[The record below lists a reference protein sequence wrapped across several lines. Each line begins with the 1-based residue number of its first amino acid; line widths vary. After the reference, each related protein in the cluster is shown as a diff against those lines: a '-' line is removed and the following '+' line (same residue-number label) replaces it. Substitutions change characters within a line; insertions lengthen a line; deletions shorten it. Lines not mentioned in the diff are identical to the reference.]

1 MRKRLLALGLSGI
14 MAMSLAACGGGA
26 KPAATEAPAA
36 SAGTEAPASDA
47 AGTEAPAAP
56 AAEEQVTIKV
66 ALWDLPNAA
75 YMDEIREAF
84 EASQDRIKVEWLE
97 TTADDYNT
105 KLITMLN
112 GGSDM
117 DAYVIKEAST
127 LYDLHNKGQAEDL
140 TSYIANDPDI
150 STDMYNGLAEQ
161 LVYDGAQAALPL
173 RSDIYLLFYNKD
185 MFDAANLEYPAND
198 MTWTEFEELAGKLT
212 TGSGAE
218 KVYGAHFHTWQALA
232 QNWGVQDGVH
242 TIMDTD
248 YSFMKDSYEM
258 LLRMQDAGTIMDFA
272 TIKSTNLAYADA
284 FSTGKTAMVPMG
296 SWLMQTM
303 ITRVKNG
310 ESNVNWGVATI
321 PHWDNVEAGYTVGS
335 TTPIAINAASGKKEA
350 AWEFV
355 KFMCGKEAG
364 EIMAKAGVIAGC
376 ATPEMIDLMN
386 SIEGMP
392 EGASEAL
399 ATKNI
404 ALDRPLVENAAE
416 VNTMLGEEHGLIM
429 LGEMGLED
437 ALKEMGERSAEIQG
451 K

>member
-1 MRKRLLALGLSGI
+1 
-14 MAMSLAACGGGA
+14 MSLAACGGSSKPA
-26 KPAATEAPAA
+26 ETKAPEAPAATEAPAKA
-36 SAGTEAPASDA
+36 E
-47 AGTEAPAAP
+47 AGTEAPAAE
-56 AAEEQVTIKV
+56 ASGEAVTIKV
-66 ALWDLPNAA
+66 AFWDLANSQ
-75 YMDEIREAF
+75 YMEDIRKAF

-117 DAYVIKEAST
+117 DAYVIKEASN

-140 TSYIANDPDI
+140 SSYIANDPDI

-173 RSDIYLLFYNKD
+173 RSDMYLLYYNKD
-185 MFDAANLEYPAND
+185 MFDAANLEYPTND
-198 MTWTEFEELAGKLT
+198 MTWAEFEELAGKLT
-212 TGSGAE
+212 TGSGAD

-258 LLRMQDAGTIMDFA
+258 ILRLQDAGNIMDFA

-284 FSTGKTAMVPMG
+284 FSTGKAAMVPMG
-296 SWLMQTM
+296 SWLIQTM

-310 ESNVNWGVATI
+310 ESNINWGVATI
-321 PHWDNVEAGYTVGS
+321 PHWDGMEAGYTVGS
-335 TTPIAINAASGKKEA
+335 TTPVAINAASEKKEA

-364 EIMAKAGVIAGC
+364 EIMAKSGVIAGC
-376 ATPEMIDLMN
+376 STSEMFDLMGG
-386 SIEGMP
+386 IEGMP
-392 EGASEAL
+392 EGTAAAL

-416 VNTMLGEEHGLIM
+416 VNTMLGEEHSLIM
-429 LGEMGLED
+429 LGEMGLDD

>member
-66 ALWDLPNAA
+66 AFWDLANAV

-117 DAYVIKEAST
+117 DAYVIKEASN

-173 RSDIYLLFYNKD
+173 RSDIYLLYYNKD
-185 MFDAANLEYPAND
+185 MFDAANLEYPTND

-284 FSTGKTAMVPMG
+284 FSTGKAAMVPMG

-335 TTPIAINAASGKKEA
+335 TTPIAINAASEKKEA

-376 ATPEMIDLMN
+376 STPEMIDLMG